1 VFLKVTALETTLQA
15 PPYNLPTI
23 TLSID
28 DLYLTRDAQVSLASA
43 HPLNPL
49 IQHRGEPSTH
59 DVALGAELFR
69 ELRHKGS
76 DIRIPFYDK
85 SLHDGKGDRALEE
98 DWRTVNGKGHAKVEV
113 VIFEGWCVGFR
124 PLTEQEVK
132 QKWKQAVDEEAT
144 ITGGTKG
151 RLGKQR
157 LEDILFVN
165 EALRQYD
172 SMTE

>member
-1 VFLKVTALETTLQA
+1 
-15 PPYNLPTI
+15 LPTI

-28 DLYLTRDAQVSLASA
+28 DLYLTREAQVKLASA
-43 HPLNPL
+43 HPQNPL

-59 DVALGAELFR
+59 DVALGSKLFQALKQQ
-69 ELRHKGS
+69 ES

-85 SLHDGKGDRALEE
+85 SMHDGKGDRVPEE
-98 DWRTVNGKGHAKVEV
+98 EWRVVNAKGARKVEV

-124 PLTEQEVK
+124 PLTIQEVNE
-132 QKWKQAVDEEAT
+132 KWTEAVEEE
-144 ITGGTKG
+144 IKVDGTNG

-157 LEDILFVN
+157 LEDVMFVN

-172 SMTE
+172 EMTK